1 MISLLVKI
9 FVNRA
14 KIFGKKY
21 QPGLLALRLGVELLE
36 QLGDDAGHVLDDLVP
51 AADAVP
57 LLSDVIRVE
66 LAGLDKT
73 FGLLVHVLDPIF
85 MGDFKAYKFKLEMND
100 YKKHNFYLEVEQK
113 MIPRKCLRV
122 VD

>member
-1 MISLLVKI
+1 MIGAAEVEE
-9 FVNRA
+9 
-14 KIFGKKY
+14 KY
-21 QPGLLALRLGVELLE
+21 LK
-36 QLGDDAGHVLDDLVP
+36 
-51 AADAVP
+51 
-57 LLSDVIRVE
+57 SDPTKQQYE
-66 LAGLDKT
+66 
-73 FGLLVHVLDPIF
+73 FDPIF